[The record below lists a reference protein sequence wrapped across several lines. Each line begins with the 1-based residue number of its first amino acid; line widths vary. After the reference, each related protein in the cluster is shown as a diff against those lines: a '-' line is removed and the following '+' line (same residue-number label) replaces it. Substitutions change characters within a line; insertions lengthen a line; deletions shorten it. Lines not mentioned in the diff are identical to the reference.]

1 MNTRDDRKA
10 ASMDTLGVGAQNTAK
25 AETNHSFSKLAG
37 QNLALV
43 GLNPSSSMPPPTDH
57 GVVVPVWYSFDL
69 THRRVQE
76 GGWTHQV
83 TRRELPSS
91 EDIAGVTMRLT
102 AGSFR
107 ELHWHLADE
116 WAIMLGGNARITLYS
131 PDGTLFVD
139 DVAEGDLWIF
149 PAGYPHSIQG
159 TGEDGCE
166 FLLVFNQGDFSEED
180 TFLITDWMMHT
191 PPEILARQFG
201 LDQST
206 IAKIPKADPLYI
218 FPGSVP
224 TQTLAQ
230 DRAEAEGRSTGK
242 PGQVFTFKTS
252 QMKPTITTRNG
263 NVKIIDQSVFPA
275 SKKICTGISTI
286 KPGGMREMHWHPNA
300 SEWQFW
306 IKGQG
311 RMTVFPGQGAAR
323 TMDFKTND
331 VGYVPKMAGHY
342 VENTGDED
350 VVFLEM
356 FASPEFSNISL
367 SKWLRALPQSIAIAH
382 TNFSAEDLAR
392 ISYSDTEFK

>member
-1 MNTRDDRKA
+1 MNAMTSAKRT
-10 ASMDTLGVGAQNTAK
+10 SMEAWGAGAQNTAN
-25 AETNHSFSKLAG
+25 AEQDHSFSRMAAQNSELA
-37 QNLALV
+37 A
-43 GLNPSSSMPPPTDH
+43 LNPNSDMPPPTDH
-57 GVVVPVWYSFDL
+57 GVVPPIWYSFDL

-83 TRRELPSS
+83 TSRELPSS
-91 EDIAGVTMRLT
+91 QDIAGVTMRLT

-116 WAIMLGGNARITLYS
+116 WAIMLGGNARVTVYS
-131 PDGTLFVD
+131 PDGTMFVD
-139 DVAEGDLWIF
+139 DVVEGDLWIF

-180 TFLITDWMMHT
+180 TFLVSDWLMHT
-191 PPEILARQFG
+191 PPDILEKNFSLEEKA
-201 LDQST
+201 L
-206 IAKIPKADPLYI
+206 AKLPKGDPLYI
-218 FPGSVP
+218 FPSSLPV
-224 TQTLAQ
+224 QTVEQ
-230 DRAEAEGRSTGK
+230 DRAESEQRSAGK
-242 PGQVFTFKTS
+242 PKQAFTFRPS
-252 QMKPTITTRNG
+252 QMKPTYTTSHGSVR
-263 NVKIIDQSVFPA
+263 VIDQSIFPA

-286 KPGGMREMHWHPNA
+286 KPGGMREMHWHPTA

-306 IKGQG
+306 IKGKG

-323 TMDFKTND
+323 TMDYKAND

-356 FASPEFSNISL
+356 FAVPDFADISL
-367 SKWLRALPQSIAIAH
+367 SQWLRALPQHVAMAH
-382 TNFSAEDLAR
+382 TNFSGEELGR
-392 ISYSDTEFK
+392 IPYTNTRFK